1 MKKYI
6 GVYENKKLVALV
18 LFNQNIF
25 GKISTKIEL
34 FCEPR
39 DKFSLKQIIKNNRLK
54 NESKVHIY
62 LYLQDIQ
69 KYFKN
74 KKREVSTV
82 ISTLRTET
90 KNFSMVRKRLIEQ
103 NNKELRRTIIKWV
116 AKLLPLKH

>member
-103 NNKELRRTIIKWV
+103 NNKELRRTIIK
-116 AKLLPLKH
+116 